1 MSPLLRRIGSVAL
14 ALAVAWIIVFAIET
28 IAAQVHPL
36 PTSVDP
42 TDPDALKRA
51 LEAGQIP
58 WVKFGVVLAGWL
70 LAAYSGGAV
79 AIRWSRW
86 VPSVWLFAAF
96 FTVFVYQSLTTFP
109 HPQWMWIGGLAG
121 CPLFA
126 LGGGQQPLAVPRK
139 Y

>member
-1 MSPLLRRIGSVAL
+1 MPLLLRRAGSVAL
-14 ALAVAWIIVFAIET
+14 ALAVALIIVFAIET
-28 IAAQVHPL
+28 ISVQVHPL
-36 PTSVDP
+36 PTNVDP
-42 TDPDALKRA
+42 TDPAALKRA

-58 WVKFGVVLAGWL
+58 IVKLGIVLAGWL

-86 VPSVWLFAAF
+86 VPAVWLFAAC
-96 FTVFVYQSLTTFP
+96 FTAIVYQSLGSFP
-109 HPQWMWIGGLAG
+109 HPEWMWIGGLAG

-126 LGGGQQPLAVPRK
+126 LGGGQQALTVSRK

>member
-1 MSPLLRRIGSVAL
+1 MPPLLRRIGSVLL
-14 ALAVAWIIVFAIET
+14 ALAVALIIVFAIET
-28 IAAQVHPL
+28 VSAQVHPL
-36 PTSVDP
+36 PAGVDP
-42 TDPDALKRA
+42 TDPDSLKRA

-58 WVKFGVVLAGWL
+58 IVKLAVVLAGWL

-86 VPSVWLFAAF
+86 VPAVWVFAAC
-96 FTVFVYQSLTTFP
+96 FTAIVYRNLGSFP

-121 CPLFA
+121 SPLFA
-126 LGGGQQPLAVPRK
+126 LGGGQQPLAVSRK